1 MKHVLLVLASVL
13 VLTSCQKKI
22 GYIDNVKV
30 INDYQ
35 EKLDIEEK
43 FKKMDESFKKKVDS
57 LGKSFQERAASVEK
71 EAKRLSKSKKQ
82 AKYEELNRI
91 QQRLQQQ
98 LQFEQQK
105 LQGDFQKEMDSVITK
120 VKDYVKD
127 YGKTNG
133 YDYILGT
140 SDASVSVVYGKEEN
154 DLTETILKSLNDSYK
169 K

>member
-1 MKHVLLVLASVL
+1 MKKILFVIASIF
-13 VLTSCQKKI
+13 VLTSCQQKI
-22 GYIDNVKV
+22 GYIDNAKV
-30 INDYQ
+30 INEYQ
-35 EKLDIEEK
+35 EKLDLEEK
-43 FKKMDESFKKKVDS
+43 FKKMDETFKKKVDS
-57 LGKSFQERAASVEK
+57 LGKSFQERAGKVEL
-71 EAKRLSKSKKQ
+71 EAKKLSKSKKEE
-82 AKYEELNRI
+82 KYAELNRI

-120 VKDYVKD
+120 VKGYVQD

-133 YDYILGT
+133 YNYILGT

-154 DLTETILKSLNDSYK
+154 NLTETITKSLNESYK

>member
-1 MKHVLLVLASVL
+1 MKKALFVIASIF
-13 VLTSCQKKI
+13 VLTSCQQKI

-35 EKLDIEEK
+35 EKLDLEEK
-43 FKKMDESFKKKVDS
+43 FKKLDETFKKKVDS
-57 LGKSFQERAASVEK
+57 LGKSFQERAAKVEQ
-71 EAKRLSKSKKQ
+71 EVKRLSKSKKEE
-82 AKYEELNRI
+82 KYAELNRI

-105 LQGDFQKEMDSVITK
+105 LQGDFQKEMDSVIIK

-133 YDYILGT
+133 YEYILGT
-140 SDASVSVVYGKEEN
+140 SDASVSVVYGKEQN
-154 DLTETILKSLNDSYK
+154 NLTETILKSLNDSYK